1 MIATTATT
9 AFWFLPFVIPI
20 AVWVA
25 WSDMKFMKIP
35 NKAVLA
41 LLLVFAV
48 VGLVALPFDVW
59 AWRWTHFAVILAAG
73 FVLSTL
79 GLLGAGDAKFAAAMA
94 PFFAVDDLR
103 FILALYAAASLGAFF
118 SHRMLR
124 TVGPVRSITP
134 DWQSWTRK
142 DFPMGLAL
150 SGMLVLYLVAAVLY
164 SSAG

>member
-1 MIATTATT
+1 MIATTAST

-103 FILALYAAASLGAFF
+103 FILALYAAASLGAFL

-164 SSAG
+164 SPAG